1 MAGIATAGPVT
12 GAARS
17 SERGA
22 AHARVSLAGM
32 LVWGLIAL
40 GVLVMAVPLAM
51 TAYISLFRDAVVIFP
66 PSGYA
71 TSWYARI
78 LEFPRFGE
86 ALGTSLRI
94 SALATLGSL
103 AVGIPASLA
112 LVRYNFVGRGVLNV
126 LLLSPLTVPGVVIG
140 LSIYVLVV
148 ETEIA
153 TEVPLIGSDLVLV
166 VAHLLITVPWVIR
179 LCVAN
184 LVGLDRSVEEA
195 AANLGARP
203 LTVLWRVTLPMMRQG
218 IVAATLF
225 AFIVSFENIEMTLF
239 LIAPGQTTLPISV
252 LQYLEYR
259 VDPLVAAVVMT
270 QTLVIAGLLLLLDRY
285 VKLSRIV
292 S

>member
-1 MAGIATAGPVT
+1 MAGIAAASE
-12 GAARS
+12 GAAPARAS
-17 SERGA
+17 TPAA
-22 AHARVSLAGM
+22 AHRRVSAGAV
-32 LVWGLIAL
+32 LVWTLIAT
-40 GVLVMAVPLAM
+40 GVLAMAVPLVM
-51 TAYISLFRDAVVIFP
+51 TAYISLFRDAVVVFP
-66 PSGYA
+66 PSGYSV
-71 TSWYARI
+71 SWYARI
-78 LEFPRFGE
+78 LEFPRFGD

-94 SALATLGSL
+94 AAMATLGSL
-103 AVGIPASLA
+103 ALGIPASLA
-112 LVRYNFVGRGVLNV
+112 LVRYRFVGRGLLNV

-166 VAHLLITVPWVIR
+166 LAHLLITVPWVIR

-203 LTVLWRVTLPMMRQG
+203 WSVLWRVTLPMMRQG
-218 IVAATLF
+218 IVAAALF

-252 LQYLEYR
+252 LQYLEYK
-259 VDPLVAAVVMT
+259 VDPLVAAVVMV

-292 S
+292 

>member
-1 MAGIATAGPVT
+1 MAGIAAASE
-12 GAARS
+12 GAAPARAS
-17 SERGA
+17 TPAVVHR
-22 AHARVSLAGM
+22 RVSAAAV
-32 LVWGLIAL
+32 LVWGLIAT
-40 GVLVMAVPLAM
+40 GVLAMAVPLVM
-51 TAYISLFRDAVVIFP
+51 TAYISLFRDAVVVFP
-66 PSGYA
+66 PSGYSV
-71 TSWYARI
+71 SWYARI
-78 LEFPRFGE
+78 LEFPRFGD

-94 SALATLGSL
+94 AAMATLGSL
-103 AVGIPASLA
+103 ALGIPASLA
-112 LVRYNFVGRGVLNV
+112 LVRYRFLGRGLLNV

-166 VAHLLITVPWVIR
+166 LAHLLITVPWVIR

-203 LTVLWRVTLPMMRQG
+203 WSVLWRVTLPMMRQG
-218 IVAATLF
+218 IVAAALF

-252 LQYLEYR
+252 LQYLEYK
-259 VDPLVAAVVMT
+259 VDPLVAAVVMV

-292 S
+292 

>member
-1 MAGIATAGPVT
+1 MAGIAAASE
-12 GAARS
+12 GAAPARAS
-17 SERGA
+17 TPAA
-22 AHARVSLAGM
+22 AHRRVSAGAV
-32 LVWGLIAL
+32 LVWTLIAT
-40 GVLVMAVPLAM
+40 GVLAMAVPLVM
-51 TAYISLFRDAVVIFP
+51 TAYISLFRDAVVVFP
-66 PSGYA
+66 PSGYSV
-71 TSWYARI
+71 SWYARI
-78 LEFPRFGE
+78 LEFPRFGD

-94 SALATLGSL
+94 AAMATLGSL
-103 AVGIPASLA
+103 ALGIPASLA
-112 LVRYNFVGRGVLNV
+112 LVRYRFLGRGLLNV

-166 VAHLLITVPWVIR
+166 LAHLLITVPWVIR

-203 LTVLWRVTLPMMRQG
+203 WSVLWRVTLPMMRQG
-218 IVAATLF
+218 IVAAALF

-252 LQYLEYR
+252 LQYLEYK
-259 VDPLVAAVVMT
+259 VDPLVAAVVMV

-292 S
+292 

>member
-1 MAGIATAGPVT
+1 M
-12 GAARS
+12 
-17 SERGA
+17 
-22 AHARVSLAGM
+22 H
-32 LVWGLIAL
+32 
-40 GVLVMAVPLAM
+40 VL
-51 TAYISLFRDAVVIFP
+51 S
-66 PSGYA
+66 
-71 TSWYARI
+71 
-78 LEFPRFGE
+78 
-86 ALGTSLRI
+86 
-94 SALATLGSL
+94 
-103 AVGIPASLA
+103 
-112 LVRYNFVGRGVLNV
+112 
-126 LLLSPLTVPGVVIG
+126 
-140 LSIYVLVV
+140 
-148 ETEIA
+148 
-153 TEVPLIGSDLVLV
+153 
-166 VAHLLITVPWVIR
+166 
-179 LCVAN
+179 
-184 LVGLDRSVEEA
+184 SVEEA

>member
-1 MAGIATAGPVT
+1 MRLSPGGV
-12 GAARS
+12 
-17 SERGA
+17 
-22 AHARVSLAGM
+22 
-32 LVWGLIAL
+32 LVWGLIGL
-40 GVLVMAVPLAM
+40 GIAAMAIPLLM
-51 TAYISLFRDAVVIFP
+51 TAYISLFRDGVVVFP
-66 PSGYA
+66 PSGYSL
-71 TSWYARI
+71 SWYARI

-86 ALGTSLRI
+86 AVGTSLRI
-94 SALATLGSL
+94 AAMATLGSL
-103 AVGIPASLA
+103 ALGIPASLA
-112 LVRYNFVGRGVLNV
+112 LVRYRFVGRGLLNI

-140 LSIYVLVV
+140 LSVYVAVV

-153 TEVPLIGSDLVLV
+153 TEVPLIGSDVVLVL
-166 VAHLLITVPWVIR
+166 AHLLITVPWVVR

-184 LVGLDRSVEEA
+184 LVGLDRSIEEA

-203 LTVLWRVTLPMMRQG
+203 WTVLWRVTLPMMRQG
-218 IVAATLF
+218 IIAAALF

-259 VDPLVAAVVMT
+259 VDPLVAAVVMV

-292 S
+292 

>member
-1 MAGIATAGPVT
+1 MVGAGTAA
-12 GAARS
+12 GAIGDARRAPRFS
-17 SERGA
+17 A
-22 AHARVSLAGM
+22 AAF
-32 LVWGLIAL
+32 LVRLLIAL
-40 GVLVMAVPLAM
+40 GVLVMATPLVMA
-51 TAYISLFRDAVVIFP
+51 AYISLFRDAVVVFP
-66 PSGYA
+66 PSGYSVA
-71 TSWYARI
+71 WYARI

-94 SALATLGSL
+94 AALATLGSL
-103 AVGIPASLA
+103 ALGIPASLA
-112 LVRYNFVGRGVLNV
+112 LVRHRFVGRGVLNV

-140 LSIYVLVV
+140 LAVYVATV

-166 VAHLLITVPWVIR
+166 LAHLLITVPWVVR

-195 AANLGARP
+195 AANLGAPP
-203 LTVLWRVTLPMMRQG
+203 LSVLFRVTLPMMRQG
-218 IVAATLF
+218 IIAASLF

-259 VDPLVAAVVMT
+259 IDPLVAAVVMV
-270 QTLVIAGLLLLLDRY
+270 QTFVIAGLLLLLDRY

-292 S
+292 